1 MFGWFMNKSIMNIML
16 HIPVS
21 GITCISHFTAGFVSS
36 LMHNIEVYYQEI
48 FIKEIVVKTQI
59 RSYDK

>member
-1 MFGWFMNKSIMNIML
+1 MNIML
-16 HIPVS
+16 HISVS
-21 GITCISHFTAGFVSS
+21 GITYISHFTAGFVSS
-36 LMHNIEVYYQEI
+36 LMHNTEVFYQEI